1 MLNQGEMIVYKSR
14 GVYEVEKVGR
24 LNFSYIDRKKDY
36 YTLHSVE
43 DVKETVYVPA
53 SDSEAIRKPMTKEEA
68 LQLIKEVREAEILWI
83 PNEKMREQE
92 YRHCISSYEPKEWIR
107 ILKTLY
113 QRTRKRGSVTSMD
126 KKYQQVAERALY
138 SELAYA
144 LDVPIGHVEKMLWE
158 VKASGKEAAKATLK
172 ETEKEA

>member
-24 LNFSYIDRKKDY
+24 LNFSYIDRKKEY

-43 DVKETVYVPA
+43 DEKEMVYVPA
-53 SDSEAIRKPMTKEEA
+53 SENEAIRKPMTKDEA
-68 LQLIKEVREAEILWI
+68 LQLITEVREAEILWI

-144 LDVPIGHVEKMLWE
+144 LGVSVSQVGKILWD
-158 VKASGKEAAKATLK
+158 GKDKKKNQSEETQQAEA
-172 ETEKEA
+172 